1 MPRGRSSGAGF
12 RAPRPGASLR
22 PFGYKEEDTMA
33 LFPSQQFLDELVK
46 LLNESKEYEQAAKNW
61 EGGLTLIVEA
71 DDKVPHEYYAY
82 IEPYHGK
89 IKEALMLSRPD
100 ERQAAFVLSGPYT
113 AWKDVVLGRQDAV
126 SSLMKGKL
134 RLKEG
139 KMAAL
144 LKNVKA
150 SQITMKTMQR
160 IPTEFVA

>member
-1 MPRGRSSGAGF
+1 
-12 RAPRPGASLR
+12 
-22 PFGYKEEDTMA
+22 MA
-33 LFPSQQFLDELVK
+33 LFPSQEFLDELAR

-61 EGGLTLIVEA
+61 DGGLTLILES
-71 DDKVPHEYYAY
+71 DDKVKQEYYAY

-89 IKEALMLSRPD
+89 VKEACMMSKPD
-100 ERQAAFVLSGPYT
+100 EKQAAFVLTGPYN

-139 KMAAL
+139 KMAVL

-150 SQITMKTMQR
+150 SQITMKTMQH
-160 IPTEFVA
+160 IKTEFIA